1 MLAGDVSGPG
11 RPSPPGS
18 FEADPTVAELCL
30 ALFGALRALARAG
43 SGRPAAR
50 EILRR
55 HRLAPRHAAT
65 LAYLALSGP
74 MGVSALA
81 ARLGVAR
88 TTASLLV
95 AELAEAG
102 LVDRR
107 EDVDDHR
114 RTMVAVSQDSR
125 SEVRQTIEARL
136 APLRRAAERL
146 GPARVAELTAGL
158 VVLAEELGGE
168 SCGGTRVETL

>member
-1 MLAGDVSGPG
+1 
-11 RPSPPGS
+11 
-18 FEADPTVAELCL
+18 
-30 ALFGALRALARAG
+30 
-43 SGRPAAR
+43 
-50 EILRR
+50 
-55 HRLAPRHAAT
+55 
-65 LAYLALSGP
+65 

-95 AELAEAG
+95 AG

-125 SEVRQTIEARL
+125 SEVRQTVEARL
-136 APLRRAAERL
+136 APLRRAAQRL

-158 VVLAEELGGE
+158 MVLAEELRGE
-168 SCGGTRVETL
+168 SCDDAGAGTR